1 MSKLTPGHPRLIC
14 RWIRFRTALV
24 NDSSARAH
32 PHCATCSHCR
42 AYFAA
47 MNQLESSLR
56 RDAVAAGGRA
66 PATMETRIMNAVQ
79 RAERPKRHPQ
89 RSFGLALAGL
99 AAVAMAAV
107 VMVRIQPAG
116 HVDARAEAA
125 SIQDV
130 LVVAQQL
137 PDQIATLQPSAMKLL
152 TENSLQ
158 TEIASVKSDARS
170 ALDFLALN
178 FLPATPK
185 ESVPPQT

>member
-1 MSKLTPGHPRLIC
+1 MSKLTPGRPRLIC
-14 RWIRFRTALV
+14 RWTRFRAALA
-24 NDSSARAH
+24 NDSSCRERQ
-32 PHCATCSHCR
+32 HCATCADCR

-47 MNQLESSLR
+47 MNQFESSLR

-79 RAERPKRHPQ
+79 RAERPNRRPQ

-107 VMVRIQPAG
+107 VMVRIQPSG
-116 HVDARAEAA
+116 HVDVRGEAA

-137 PDQIATLQPSAMKLL
+137 PDQIATLRPSAMKLL
-152 TENSLQ
+152 TDNSLQ
-158 TEIASVKSDARS
+158 TEIASVQSDARS

-185 ESVPPQT
+185 ETAPPQT